1 MPPYLSAAAHT
12 CSCCMIPCMAAYM
25 PVLDARR
32 AVACMHACSQ
42 RKRAWFCYDCRVALT
57 EAPKLELPF
66 KVRPPLPCHT
76 LGILVQSLASA
87 CAPKTHAWPRR
98 PQLYVC
104 AQYKQAACPPE
115 VPRTRLRLHMRAC
128 LVTGAHHHAPRR
140 ATQQEH
146 GRAGGGAGAAARRAA
161 RVSAEQRRLAWQ
173 GLHARACT
181 QAAWALAGSVTDW
194 CDRCWDCR
202 GRTASTAATTLELLA
217 LPRPRH

>member
-1 MPPYLSAAAHT
+1 MHGCVHASPGCPPRCGS
-12 CSCCMIPCMAAYM
+12 
-25 PVLDARR
+25 
-32 AVACMHACSQ
+32 ACMHACSQ

-66 KVRPPLPCHT
+66 KVRPRAPLPCHT
-76 LGILVQSLASA
+76 LGILVQSLALA

-161 RVSAEQRRLAWQ
+161 RVSAAQRSAAQAGRGCMHAHARRLT
-173 GLHARACT
+173 G
-181 QAAWALAGSVTDW
+181 ALAGSVADW

-202 GRTASTAATTLELLA
+202 GRTSSSSCLRY
-217 LPRPRH
+217 PGPGIDRRP